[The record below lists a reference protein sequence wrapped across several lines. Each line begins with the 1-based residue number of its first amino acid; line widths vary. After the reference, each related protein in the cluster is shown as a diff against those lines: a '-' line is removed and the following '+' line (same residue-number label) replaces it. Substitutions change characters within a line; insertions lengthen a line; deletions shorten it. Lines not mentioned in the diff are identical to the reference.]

1 MPLKTHVDEVPSLNL
16 TSLIDVVFL
25 LIIFFMVGTRFG
37 NTEKAISL
45 KVPQVSEKG
54 GLGDPPPRKRVNV
67 FRDGKITLD
76 DEPVSLA
83 ELTGKLSAAKK
94 MNPAVGVTIRGDS
107 TGAYQTVAEAF
118 HACAA
123 AGVKDLG
130 MAVRV
135 NPVRK

>member
-1 MPLKTHVDEVPSLNL
+1 MPLKTHVDEPPSLNL

-25 LIIFFMVGTRFG
+25 LIIFFMVGTRFS
-37 NTEKAISL
+37 NPEKAIGL
-45 KVPQVSEKG
+45 KVPQVSDRG
-54 GLGDPPPRKRVNV
+54 NLGDPPPRKRVNV

-76 DEPVSLA
+76 DQPVTLA
-83 ELTGKLSAAKK
+83 ELTARLSHAKRQ
-94 MNPAVGVTIRGDS
+94 NPGLGVTIRGDS
-107 TGAYQTVAEAF
+107 TGAYQSVAEAF

>member
-1 MPLKTHVDEVPSLNL
+1 
-16 TSLIDVVFL
+16 
-25 LIIFFMVGTRFG
+25 
-37 NTEKAISL
+37 
-45 KVPQVSEKG
+45 VPQVGDRGNLS
-54 GLGDPPPRKRVNV
+54 DPPPRKRVNV

-76 DEPVSLA
+76 DEPVTLT
-83 ELTGKLSAAKK
+83 ELTGRLSAAKK
-94 MNPAVGVTIRGDS
+94 TNPSVGVTIRGDS

-130 MAVRV
+130 MAVRT